1 MSKGMRRLVRPWP
14 LMLILTLG
22 PAAIWLLWAKIEY
35 HGLGSCPWN
44 SHQGHPAVVGL
55 VLVAASTAIAISSR
69 RTRNRYIA
77 VASSAAIGVVAGLAI
92 IVVAF
97 LFGAGLRCTD

>member
-1 MSKGMRRLVRPWP
+1 MRRLVGSWP
-14 LMLILTLG
+14 LTVILTVG
-22 PAAIWLLWAKIEY
+22 PAAIWFLWAQIEY
-35 HGLGSCPWN
+35 HGLGSCPW
-44 SHQGHPAVVGL
+44 SHQGRPAVVGL

-92 IVVAF
+92 VVVAF
-97 LFGAGLRCTD
+97 FFGAGLRCTD

>member
-1 MSKGMRRLVRPWP
+1 MRRLVGSWP
-14 LMLILTLG
+14 LVLILTVG
-22 PAAIWLLWAKIEY
+22 PAATWFLWAKIEY
-35 HGLGSCPWN
+35 HGFDSCPWN

-69 RTRNRYIA
+69 QTPNRYIA
-77 VASSAAIGVVAGLAI
+77 VASSAAIGVTAGLAI

>member
-1 MSKGMRRLVRPWP
+1 MRRLVGSW
-14 LMLILTLG
+14 LLVLILTVG
-22 PAAIWLLWAKIEY
+22 PAAIWFLWAKIEY
-35 HGLGSCPWN
+35 HGLDSCPWN

-69 RTRNRYIA
+69 QTRNRYIA
-77 VASSAAIGVVAGLAI
+77 VAASAAIGVAAGLAI

-97 LFGAGLRCTD
+97 FFGAGLRCTD